1 MDPVEKIMEMI
12 KKLEAEGMS
21 PEEARAKGMEMM
33 MQAGGG
39 QPGEHPDMGADMAGN
54 SADEAAGAENT
65 DMPADIKTMM
75 SIAQAKK
82 GMPGAKPG
90 MGGPMI
96 NR

>member
-1 MDPVEKIMEMI
+1 MEMI

-33 MQAGGG
+33 MQGGDAGAN
-39 QPGEHPDMGADMAGN
+39 PDMGADMAGT
-54 SADEAAGAENT
+54 SADDKAGAENT